1 MKFFSNFEFFLLI
14 IDNKAL
20 CSAFLVDWSFKLT
33 SFSCKRVRK
42 TMSGRQGGKL
52 KPLKNPKKE
61 DKELDDDEKAFK
73 EKQREEQ
80 KKLDDAKKKAAGKG
94 PLKLGNP
101 IITIV
106 AIGVGIH
113 ISWWSIQQNPAL
125 VPPSER
131 RRNLL
136 GFRIPYL
143 SPPAADKYNE
153 KIRTRR
159 LFAPSGGSLSLTT
172 AAVFVAS
179 ISACFYLL
187 VPLEYIRPEII
198 GWNRTSRARGILL
211 KEQKQ
216 RK

>member
-1 MKFFSNFEFFLLI
+1 MGFVRFYKTRLSPI
-14 IDNKAL
+14 VT
-20 CSAFLVDWSFKLT
+20 LV
-33 SFSCKRVRK
+33 
-42 TMSGRQGGKL
+42 
-52 KPLKNPKKE
+52 
-61 DKELDDDEKAFK
+61 A
-73 EKQREEQ
+73 
-80 KKLDDAKKKAAGKG
+80 
-94 PLKLGNP
+94 
-101 IITIV
+101 IV
-106 AIGVGIH
+106 AGIH

-143 SPPAADKYNE
+143 SPPVADKYNE

-172 AAVFVAS
+172 ATVLIAS

-198 GWNRTSRARGILL
+198 GWNRASRAREILL
-211 KEQKQ
+211 KEQEQ

>member
-1 MKFFSNFEFFLLI
+1 
-14 IDNKAL
+14 
-20 CSAFLVDWSFKLT
+20 
-33 SFSCKRVRK
+33 
-42 TMSGRQGGKL
+42 MSGRQGGKL

-80 KKLDDAKKKAAGKG
+80 KKLEDAKKKAAGKG

-101 IITIV
+101 IVTLVAIV
-106 AIGVGIH
+106 AGIH

-143 SPPAADKYNE
+143 SPPVADKYNE

-172 AAVFVAS
+172 ATVLIAS

-198 GWNRTSRARGILL
+198 GWNRASRAREILL
-211 KEQKQ
+211 KEQEQ